1 MERGLKVMHVNSPTL
16 KVTDIVIGERYR
28 KDLGDIAALANS
40 IRDVGLIQPLVVT
53 SDLRLVAGRRRLEA
67 VRELGW
73 DEVPVNVV
81 TGLDDELQAIR
92 AEFTENTCRKDFT
105 PSEAVRIAK
114 AIEERERVQAKAR
127 QAHAGPNTGKGKK
140 GSALGKLPE
149 AVKGRTRDKVAEA
162 TGMSP
167 RTYEKAKA
175 VVDAADA
182 NPALL
187 PILEEMDATGKV
199 DRAFKKVQATKK
211 PAPSPVAMKIP
222 NGPIRGKPVAKAK
235 QVPSGLHMQE
245 GVYAFRAKVNASTF
259 FGKSSVGLD
268 IVATFLR
275 QCPELAHHRWTPLSR
290 PKKCRP

>member
-1 MERGLKVMHVNSPTL
+1 MERDAKGMPVNSPTL
-16 KVTDIVIGERYR
+16 KVTDIVIGERFR

-73 DEVPVNVV
+73 DEVPVYFV

-92 AEFTENTCRKDFT
+92 AEFAENTCRKDFT

-162 TGMSP
+162 IGMSP
-167 RTYEKAKA
+167 RTYEKAKT
-175 VVDAADA
+175 VVDAVDA

-199 DRAFKKVQATKK
+199 DRVQEGSGGEEPGTF
-211 PAPSPVAMKIP
+211 
-222 NGPIRGKPVAKAK
+222 
-235 QVPSGLHMQE
+235 PSGAEVSNRPHQGKAGHQGQASSEWIAHARGGLRLQGE
-245 GVYAFRAKVNASTF
+245 GQRLAF
-259 FGKSSVGLD
+259 FGTNSVGWTSSPPFFIGAPNWLPCF
-268 IVATFLR
+268 IV
-275 QCPELAHHRWTPLSR
+275 WSR
-290 PKKCRP
+290 G